1 MFLETVKTINGNREI
16 RRVKTSVILLL
27 GVLFIPLG
35 LFLLIKFEMLF
46 GATLIIFL
54 SPCFLLYPIIRFFV
68 SGGKD
73 SVAAVVTTVIVEEVI
88 KSEIKGAIKKSQP
101 RGIQFFP
108 AALIGAINA
117 LEEVPLPKENSATNI
132 GKHTT
137 NTTKR

>member
-1 MFLETVKTINGNREI
+1 MFLETVKTINGNRDQ
-16 RRVKTSVILLL
+16 KGKNFGYFAAWS
-27 GVLFIPLG
+27 FIYPAR

-88 KSEIKGAIKKSQP
+88 KSEIKGAIKKSQD
-101 RGIQFFP
+101 
-108 AALIGAINA
+108 
-117 LEEVPLPKENSATNI
+117 K
-132 GKHTT
+132 
-137 NTTKR
+137 KR